1 MDASDS
7 TLLNKFAK
15 GTEDHAFRQL
25 VERYQDL
32 VFAAA
37 LRRTGQ
43 RALAEE
49 IAQEFSFCSRRRRT
63 CSANTPP
70 SRAGFMKQPS
80 MRRSRPSDAGDR
92 VLFPERRNATP
103 TAETPS
109 ASTPIVTH
117 FAGEIADRMHLS
129 AEQRRRVLPLLE
141 PHTATRRKAAKEL
154 LDSIV
159 YHCADLSYKEGTI
172 FSALGGH
179 AEYIN
184 RVSGMKGLRFGRAI
198 C

>member
-49 IAQEFSFCSRRRRT
+49 IAQEVFLLLAEKAHLLGKYST
-63 CSANTPP
+63 V
-70 SRAGFMKQPS
+70 AGW
-80 MRRSRPSDAGDR
+80 
-92 VLFPERRNATP
+92 LHETTLNA
-103 TAETPS
+103 
-109 ASTPIVTH
+109 
-117 FAGEIADRMHLS
+117 
-129 AEQRRRVLPLLE
+129 
-141 PHTATRRKAAKEL
+141 
-154 LDSIV
+154 
-159 YHCADLSYKEGTI
+159 
-172 FSALGGH
+172 
-179 AEYIN
+179 
-184 RVSGMKGLRFGRAI
+184 
-198 C
+198 